1 MRLSTTLCLGLLSA
15 CVPSAYDQGLVDNLD
30 REVAALQA
38 RNLGLQAQLEG
49 CADGGGTNRLY
60 TQFVQVYSGTEV
72 IVERDGPRTVLRI
85 PGALLF
91 SPGSTRV
98 RLEARMV
105 LDMLATG
112 LASHPDSHVRVIGHT
127 DDRPVTGSMRRRYPS
142 NWHLSTARAIAFM
155 DVLSE
160 DFGVDTVR
168 FSVGGRGPVAP
179 AADND
184 SPEGRQANRRIV
196 VVVGPKAQWDE

>member
-1 MRLSTTLCLGLLSA
+1 MRVFAIACLWPLCA
-15 CVPSAYDQGLVDNLD
+15 CMPSAYDQGLVDNLD

-38 RNLGLQAQLEG
+38 RNLSLQADLEN

-72 IVERDGPRTVLRI
+72 VVERDGPRTVLRI

-91 SPGSTRV
+91 SPGSTRL
-98 RLEARMV
+98 RMEARMV

-142 NWHLSTARAIAFM
+142 NWHLSTARAISFM
-155 DVLSE
+155 DVLTSE
-160 DFGVDTVR
+160 FDVDPQR

-179 AADND
+179 ASGND
-184 SPEGRQANRRIV
+184 SSEGRQANRRIV